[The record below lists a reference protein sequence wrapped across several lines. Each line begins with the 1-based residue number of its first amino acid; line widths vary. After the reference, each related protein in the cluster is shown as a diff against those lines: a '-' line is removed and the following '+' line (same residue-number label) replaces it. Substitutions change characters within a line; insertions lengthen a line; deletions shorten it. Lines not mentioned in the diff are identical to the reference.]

1 MMTQTNDSW
10 DVVLAEDDMDDVMI
24 FELAIKETRIA
35 ISLRHAADGDEL
47 FKILKEAL
55 PDIIFLDINMP
66 CKDGVTC
73 IVEIRKNPAYNHIPV
88 IMYTS
93 YYYNEKV
100 DKTYEEG
107 ANFYLVKTNSV
118 RDLAEHLKRIF
129 SIEWKKYM
137 YFPPKTQFI
146 LGQ

>member
-1 MMTQTNDSW
+1 MTQTNDSW
-10 DVVLAEDDMDDVMI
+10 DVVLADDDMDDVMI
-24 FELAIKETRIA
+24 FELAIRETKIA
-35 ISLRHAADGDEL
+35 ISLRHAADGEEL
-47 FKILKEAL
+47 FKLLKEAL

-73 IVEIRKNPAYNHIPV
+73 IVEIRKNPAFNHVPV

-93 YYYNEKV
+93 YYYADKI

-107 ANFYLVKTNSV
+107 ANFYLIKTNSV
-118 RDLAEHLKRIF
+118 RDLAENLTRIF

-137 YFPPKTQFI
+137 YFPPKDQFI
-146 LGQ
+146 LGK